1 MIGKKGGWS
10 PSKNIK
16 TVINSIISMLDLKG
30 QHINPYDVFN
40 KKAAMEYIKS
50 KKMFDKKVRHLVKKY
65 ANQSW

>member
-1 MIGKKGGWS
+1 
-10 PSKNIK
+10 
-16 TVINSIISMLDLKG
+16 MLDLKG